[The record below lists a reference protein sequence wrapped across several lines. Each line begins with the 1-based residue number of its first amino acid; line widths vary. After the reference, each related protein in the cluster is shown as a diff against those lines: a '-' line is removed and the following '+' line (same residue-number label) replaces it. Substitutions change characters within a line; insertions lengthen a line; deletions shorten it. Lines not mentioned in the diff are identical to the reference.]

1 MSGRAKKIAGTRPA
15 QYQRPAGIQTMDRK
29 LYQDLRE
36 ALRRLEPSHEAPSG
50 LRTCQAIG

>member
-1 MSGRAKKIAGTRPA
+1 
-15 QYQRPAGIQTMDRK
+15 MDRK